1 MFKREREMESTGEG
15 EGYLPLFET
24 KEAKGQNAYR
34 LFSLSRFVGII
45 MVWVY
50 RITYTPVELE
60 QRWAWIFLFLAELW
74 FGLYWVVT
82 QSNRWNSVCRYTF
95 KDRLSNRFED
105 KLPGVDIFVC
115 TADPTIEPPM
125 MVINTVLSVMAYN
138 YPTEKLSVYLSDDGG
153 SDLTFYALLEASH
166 FAKHWIPFC
175 KKFNIE
181 PRSPAAYFSTKADP
195 LLVDSNALS
204 SIKKLYDE
212 MEYRIETATKLGRIP
227 EDIRIKHK
235 GFSEWDSVSSPRDHQ
250 TILQVL
256 IDRRNPSA
264 VDIEGGSMPTL
275 VYLAR
280 EKRPNH
286 PHNFKAG
293 AMNALIRVSSKI
305 SNEKIILNIDCDMY
319 SNNSDTV
326 RDSLCF
332 FMDERKGHE
341 IAFVQF
347 PQCFINITKNDI
359 YGGSLTVIT
368 KVDLPGLDGYG
379 GPLYIG
385 TGCFHNRETLC
396 GRKYS
401 KEYKFDYREIVE
413 DKVQESMTE
422 LEETTKILADC
433 TFEKGTQWGKEM
445 GLKYG
450 CPVEDVIT
458 GLSIHCRGWKSVY
471 CNPTRKG
478 FLGVAPVTL
487 AQTLVQHKRWAE
499 GNFQLLLSKFGPFSC
514 GLGRIKLGHQLA
526 YCVYGLWAPNCLA
539 TLYYNVVPPLYLL
552 KGISLF
558 PMKLYEEME
567 HRIETTSKLG
577 RIPEDIRIK
586 HTGFS
591 EWDSV
596 SSPRDHQTILQVL
609 IGRRNPSAVDI
620 DGVPLPTLVYLA
632 RAKRPSHPHNFKA
645 GATPFVVTI
654 HV

>member
-1 MFKREREMESTGEG
+1 MESTGEG

-24 KEAKGQNAYR
+24 KQAKGQNVYR
-34 LFSLSRFVGII
+34 LFSLSRFV
-45 MVWVY
+45 
-50 RITYTPVELE
+50 
-60 QRWAWIFLFLAELW
+60 ELW

-82 QSNRWNSVCRYTF
+82 QSIRWNSVCRYTF

-115 TADPTIEPPM
+115 TADATIEPPM

-138 YPTEKLSVYLSDDGG
+138 YPSEKLSVYLSDDGG

-175 KKFNIE
+175 KNFNIE
-181 PRSPAAYFSTKADP
+181 PRSPAAYFSTKGDP
-195 LLVDSNALS
+195 LLVDSKALS
-204 SIKKLYDE
+204 SIKKLYEE
-212 MEYRIETATKLGRIP
+212 MEYRIETASKLGRIP

-264 VDIEGGSMPTL
+264 VDSEGGSMPTL

-305 SNEKIILNIDCDMY
+305 SNEKIILNVDCDMY

-359 YGGSLTVIT
+359 YGGSLTVI
-368 KVDLPGLDGYG
+368 
-379 GPLYIG
+379 
-385 TGCFHNRETLC
+385 CE
-396 GRKYS
+396 
-401 KEYKFDYREIVE
+401 
-413 DKVQESMTE
+413 
-422 LEETTKILADC
+422 
-433 TFEKGTQWGKEM
+433 
-445 GLKYG
+445 YG

-458 GLSIHCRGWKSVY
+458 GLSIHCRGWKSIY

-478 FLGVAPVTL
+478 FLGVAPATL

-499 GNFQLLLSKFGPFSC
+499 GTSTAQSTAIHSAAVTNFTSNSWSFKGNEVGGSSQEMPRDF
-514 GLGRIKLGHQLA
+514 GLGQVSQSMTNHFSGELEIAQQGDRQYVELRNSRG
-526 YCVYGLWAPNCLA
+526 YGSSTRQAHW
-539 TLYYNVVPPLYLL
+539 
-552 KGISLF
+552 SL
-558 PMKLYEEME
+558 
-567 HRIETTSKLG
+567 
-577 RIPEDIRIK
+577 
-586 HTGFS
+586 
-591 EWDSV
+591 
-596 SSPRDHQTILQVL
+596 
-609 IGRRNPSAVDI
+609 
-620 DGVPLPTLVYLA
+620 
-632 RAKRPSHPHNFKA
+632 
-645 GATPFVVTI
+645 
-654 HV
+654 